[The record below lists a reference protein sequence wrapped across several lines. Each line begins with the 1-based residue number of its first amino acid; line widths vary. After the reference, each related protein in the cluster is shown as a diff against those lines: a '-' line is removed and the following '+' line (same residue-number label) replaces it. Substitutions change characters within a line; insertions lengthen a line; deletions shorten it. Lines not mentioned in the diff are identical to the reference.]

1 MTNHAG
7 RQVDGAIASLD
18 ALPGITKAVS
28 GRAKIVFDSG
38 VRSGSDIFKAL
49 CLGADVVGLGRQWI
63 WGLSIQGE
71 VGVRHVMRSIL
82 AEFDITMMLA
92 GVRNIDEIKKLGA
105 DLLKYMPNGIDPELL
120 AKARI

>member
-1 MTNHAG
+1 M
-7 RQVDGAIASLD
+7 RQ
-18 ALPGITKAVS
+18 
-28 GRAKIVFDSG
+28 DSG

-49 CLGADVVGLGRQWI
+49 CLGADVVALGRQWI

-92 GVRNIDEIKKLGA
+92 GVSTIEEIRRYGE
-105 DLLKYMPNGIDPELL
+105 DLIKYMPNGIDPDHLL
-120 AKARI
+120 KSRL